1 MTGCIWNFI
10 VVINELWIPN
20 MDFIWF
26 GSPQI
31 FDYYY
36 TDIRRRFLICLYIG
50 FYLFGVGEVCPRT
63 QTEIIVSV
71 PILILSSIVN
81 GLIIGNMALYIS
93 ELNKKRSD
101 FQNKMDT
108 VNTAINNLN
117 LTENLKREVQEFFIT
132 TNSTSTL

>member
-1 MTGCIWNFI
+1 MTGCIWNF
-10 VVINELWIPN
+10 VVSREELWIPN

-26 GSPQI
+26 GTPQI
-31 FDYYY
+31 YDYYY
-36 TDIRRRFLICLYIG
+36 AATQKKLLICLYIG

-63 QTEIIVSV
+63 QPEIIIAV

-117 LTENLKREVQEFFIT
+117 LTENLKREV
-132 TNSTSTL
+132 